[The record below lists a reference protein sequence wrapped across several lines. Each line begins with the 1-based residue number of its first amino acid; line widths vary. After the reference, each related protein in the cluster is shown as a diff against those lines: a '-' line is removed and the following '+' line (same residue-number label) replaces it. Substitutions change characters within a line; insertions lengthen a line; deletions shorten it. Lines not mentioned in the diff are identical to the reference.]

1 MSIKFLLK
9 HVDNLKWVYKQEDE
23 LLAVWALATTRV
35 IGFLQEKE
43 ETSAL
48 PKVGGMMWTQ
58 VKAGWESKFGFL
70 KHTVSAFLPPLLL
83 SPHILI
89 CASWNHVSNKPP
101 APKSLS
107 QALLLGRSQTK
118 TVSST
123 TRLSPSTGCTTAL
136 GSQGMEQWQRA
147 GASARSAISAWANQ
161 RETRPSRVCI
171 PPAKEECAG
180 SRALVGVQGGRVR
193 NGHLGPSC
201 HIFKG
206 ALEYRSQGRREHSF
220 PLLYKISTLAW
231 VTFRVYREP
240 QGKRCS
246 MLIFLGI
253 LISLNFLIPPSSSIV
268 CPTQPPNTLTSH
280 LPNNS

>member
-9 HVDNLKWVYKQEDE
+9 HVDSLKWVYKQEDE

-43 ETSAL
+43 ERSAL
-48 PKVGGMMWTQ
+48 PTVEGMMWTQ

-123 TRLSPSTGCTTAL
+123 TRLSPSTSCTTAS
-136 GSQGMEQWQRA
+136 GSQGMESDRGQERQPDL
-147 GASARSAISAWANQ
+147 
-161 RETRPSRVCI
+161 PSR
-171 PPAKEECAG
+171 PEQTRERLDPAGCAYLLQRRSVLG
-180 SRALVGVQGGRVR
+180 A
-193 NGHLGPSC
+193 GHLSGCREGGWGMVTWDPVV
-201 HIFKG
+201 IFSKELWNTEVKAEENILFLCCTKL
-206 ALEYRSQGRREHSF
+206 AL
-220 PLLYKISTLAW
+220 
-231 VTFRVYREP
+231 
-240 QGKRCS
+240 
-246 MLIFLGI
+246 
-253 LISLNFLIPPSSSIV
+253 
-268 CPTQPPNTLTSH
+268 
-280 LPNNS
+280 LPE